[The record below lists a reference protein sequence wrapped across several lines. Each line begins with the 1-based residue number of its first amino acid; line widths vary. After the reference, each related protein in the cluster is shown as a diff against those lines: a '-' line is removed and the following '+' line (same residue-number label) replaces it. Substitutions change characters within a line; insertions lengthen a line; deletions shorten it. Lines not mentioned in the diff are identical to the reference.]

1 MGSTQSTWGQ
11 FAGTAQRRRSAE
23 TQKKSSNKQWEKIKK
38 KSAKSDCEEAGFWEK
53 WGFTWSPRIL
63 WAGPTEA
70 SKSQLSLCGAWR
82 TWWESSNRP
91 PTPPSTAAAAA
102 ATTATTT
109 TLLTWCTTTTTYTW
123 EGQPQHNNSYRM
135 PELTRLLKVGGRKKR
150 IEEKKM
156 KRDEK
161 EKKLRDKRKKR
172 DDCRRHGLFLPSP
185 PPTVPPLRHR
195 HYRHRHRLCR
205 PFPYPRL
212 QPIILSSCS

>member
-1 MGSTQSTWGQ
+1 MGSPVC
-11 FAGTAQRRRSAE
+11 RHRSKTSE
-23 TQKKSSNKQWEKIKK
+23 CGNKHNKKSSNQKWEKIKK
-38 KSAKSDCEEAGFWEK
+38 KSAKSDCEEARFWEK

-91 PTPPSTAAAAA
+91 PSPPSPPSTA
-102 ATTATTT
+102 ATTT
-109 TLLTWCTTTTTYTW
+109 TLLTWCPTTTTYTW

-135 PELTRLLKVGGRKKR
+135 PELTRLLKVGGQKKR
-150 IEEKKM
+150 IKEKKM

-161 EKKLRDKRKKR
+161 EKKLRNKRKKR
-172 DDCRRHGLFLPSP
+172 DDYRRHGLFLTSP

-195 HYRHRHRLCR
+195 HYPRRHRRCRHRHRLCH
-205 PFPYPRL
+205 PLPYPRL